1 MNQIQQKNNLNEKI
15 SIAPMLDWTDRHFR
29 YFLRYITRHAVFYTE
44 MIAMQAIIL
53 GRRDQLLHYNASEH
67 PLILQVGGSDPRL
80 MAECAKIATDY
91 GFKGININAGCP
103 SSRVQAGRFGAV
115 LMKTPDLVADCVEAM
130 RLVTPL
136 PISVKTRIS
145 LSDVGGDG
153 FNQLLHFADRV
164 HLAGCTSLIVHARQ
178 ARLNWTPKDNRG
190 DRLKLDYDVVYRL
203 KKSFPDMFVSING
216 NILSLTAIENHLKYV
231 DGVMIGRWAYGNPYA
246 LIDIDRLFYNDP
258 HPILKRSNILHQMI
272 PYLHDNQS
280 RLNIILPHLA
290 GLFHACPIAKEYRQT
305 LMSRD
310 LTALSV
316 FAKNADTDGF

>member
-1 MNQIQQKNNLNEKI
+1 MSQIQQKNNLNEKI

-29 YFLRYITRHAVFYTE
+29 YFLRHITHHAVFYTE

-53 GRRDQLLHYNASEH
+53 GRRDQLLQYDTSEH

-91 GFKGININAGCP
+91 GFKGINMNAGCP
-103 SSRVQAGRFGAV
+103 SSRVQAGRFGAI

-145 LSDVGGDG
+145 LADVGGDG
-153 FNQLLHFADRV
+153 FDQLFRFADRV
-164 HLAGCTSLIVHARQ
+164 HLAGCARLIVHARQ

-190 DRLKLDYDVVYRL
+190 DRLKLDYGVVYRL
-203 KKSFPDMFVSING
+203 KKSFPDMPVSING
-216 NILSLTAIENHLKYV
+216 NILSLTAIETHLKHV

-246 LIDIDRLFYNDP
+246 LIDIDRLFYNDS
-258 HPILKRSNILHQMI
+258 HPILKRSTILHKMI

-280 RLNIILPHLA
+280 RLSVILPHLA
-290 GLFHACPIAKEYRQT
+290 GLFHACPMAKEYRQT

-316 FAKNADTDGF
+316 FAKNADSDGF